1 MKQSSRSGKK
11 TDNLSSSVHPMMSAY
26 TIAAGVA
33 GVTLLAMVQPSEAEI
48 VYTPANQNIGHNG
61 SYNLD
66 LNHDGITDFVL
77 AERGVPLSFGTYQE
91 LDANAQAGNQ
101 VNCPSSFC
109 ASSFDIAAALSE
121 GTEIGSN
128 NHRHGWMG
136 PNVPM
141 AFEEFRVKSG
151 SFYFGL
157 EWANISN
164 RYLGL
169 KFEIDGETHF
179 GWARLSVTFHGKS
192 GGVRTWEAHLSGYAY
207 ETVANQSIMAGQTV
221 EAENAKS
228 SPSGPFS
235 VPRKSLGALALGAQG
250 LALWRREESESEGN
264 SREG

>member
-1 MKQSSRSGKK
+1 MKQSSRSGNN
-11 TDNLSSSVHPMMSAY
+11 TYNFSSSIHSLMNAY
-26 TIAAGVA
+26 TVAAGIA
-33 GVTLLAMVQPSEAEI
+33 GVTLLAMAQPSEAEI

-61 SYNLD
+61 RYNLD

-77 AERGVPLSFGTYQE
+77 AERGVPLAFGTYQE

-101 VNCPSSFC
+101 INCPSSFC
-109 ASSFDIAAALSE
+109 ISSFSNAAALSE
-121 GTEIGSN
+121 GAEIGSS
-128 NHRHGWMG
+128 NHPHGWMG
-136 PNVPM
+136 RNVPM
-141 AFEEFRVKSG
+141 AFEELWAKNG
-151 SFYFGL
+151 SVYYGL
-157 EWANISN
+157 EWANVSN

-179 GWARLSVTFHGKS
+179 GWARLSVTFHGKA

-207 ETVANQSIMAGQTV
+207 ETVANQSIMAGQTA

-228 SPSGPFS
+228 SPSDPIS

-264 SREG
+264 PRED